1 MAVTFSA
8 TGGYDMQGYFSDLAE
23 NGCVDKFNIDNFQ
36 YLKLIV
42 ISYHNMVLKSLI
54 ISGINISKFG

>member
-1 MAVTFSA
+1 MAVTFST

-23 NGCVDKFNIDNFQ
+23 NDCIHKFNIDNFQ
-36 YLKLIV
+36 YLKLID

-54 ISGINISKFG
+54 IS

>member
-1 MAVTFSA
+1 MAVTFST

-23 NGCVDKFNIDNFQ
+23 NDCIHKCNIDNFQ
-36 YLKLIV
+36 YLKLID

-54 ISGINISKFG
+54 IS